1 MIFSKSI
8 FILLVVNVVLEM
20 RFKDKKSL
28 KGYFWNIKDY
38 DEKLAL
44 TIFQKKHVSEIT
56 SRLLAIRNIKLEDID
71 NYFDPKIKNL
81 LKNPYHLL
89 DMDKAVNAIYDAIIN
104 NKKIC
109 IFGDYDVD
117 GATATALMVKYFR
130 SLKIKVEVYVPDRIE
145 DGYGLNEQ
153 SIEKLKEDGV
163 DFIITVDCGIS
174 SYDAVEFANKI
185 GIDVVITDHH
195 LGPIDIPHA
204 KAVVNPNRL
213 DEESEYKY
221 LAGVGVAFMLCIAMN
236 TFLRNKN
243 YFREHNLK
251 EQNLLYFLDL
261 VALGT
266 VCDVMPLVN
275 INRAFV
281 KQGLEIFKQRT
292 NVGLNALADLME
304 LAEVNDTY
312 HLGYVLGPRI
322 NASGRVG
329 DVSIGNKLL
338 SCENKYEAKH
348 LAEQLNQFNIER
360 QTIEKE
366 ILDKAIEKIE
376 TNELYKESAIF
387 IYGEGWHEGVIGII
401 ASRIKDKYNRP
412 VFVLSMDD
420 KVGKASCR
428 SVDKSIDIGSV
439 IIKAKENGL
448 LLSGGGH
455 AMAGG
460 FTFEVSKLEEIKK
473 FIQDSIKD
481 KLELYLEKDDRY
493 ADLIMDCNA
502 INDNLVAELESM
514 GPFGTDNTK
523 PLIILKNVVV
533 YNFKKFGRNK
543 EHLRCIV
550 GDNNAVGTSK
560 NGLIVNIF
568 KVGESDKTLQAL
580 QKVGAKCDLI
590 GTLSINK
597 WMNLNNIQF
606 IVEDVILEE

>member
-1 MIFSKSI
+1 
-8 FILLVVNVVLEM
+8 M

-44 TIFQKKHVSEIT
+44 AIFQKKHISEIT

-71 NYFDPKIKNL
+71 NYLDPKIKNL

-89 DMDKAVNAIYDAIIN
+89 DMDKAVNAIYDALLN

-163 DFIITVDCGIS
+163 NFIITVDCGIS
-174 SYDAVEFANKI
+174 SYNAVEFANKI

-195 LGPIDIPHA
+195 LGPADIPHA

-243 YFREHNLK
+243 YFQQHNIK

-266 VCDVMPLVN
+266 VCDVMPLIN

-376 TNELYKESAIF
+376 KNELYKESAIF

-460 FTFEVSKLEEIKK
+460 FTFEV
-473 FIQDSIKD
+473 D

-502 INDNLVAELESM
+502 VNDNLVSELESM

-523 PLIILKNVVV
+523 PLIILKNIVV
-533 YNFKKFGRNK
+533 NSFKRFGRNK

-550 GDNNAVGTSK
+550 SDSNAVGVGK

-568 KVGESDKTLQAL
+568 KVGENDETLQVL
-580 QKVGAKCDLI
+580 QRVGAKCDLI

-606 IVEDVILEE
+606 IVEDVIMEE

>member
-1 MIFSKSI
+1 MLFKNKKSI
-8 FILLVVNVVLEM
+8 
-20 RFKDKKSL
+20 

-56 SRLLAIRNIKLEDID
+56 SRLLAIKNIKMDDID
-71 NYFDPKIKNL
+71 NYLDPKIKNL

-89 DMDKAVNAIYDAIIN
+89 DMDKAVKVIYQAIIN
-104 NKKIC
+104 HKHIC

-130 SLKIKVEVYVPDRIE
+130 GIDITVSVYVPDRIE

-153 SIEKLKEDGV
+153 SIEKLHNEGI

-174 SYDAVEFANKI
+174 SYEAVEYANSI
-185 GIDVVITDHH
+185 GVDVVITDHH
-195 LGPIDIPHA
+195 LGPLEIPHA

-221 LAGVGVAFMLCIAMN
+221 LAGVGVAFMLCIALN
-236 TFLRNKN
+236 TYLRNKN
-243 YFREHNLK
+243 YFAEHNLK

-266 VCDVMPLVN
+266 VCDVMPLIN

-292 NVGLNALADLME
+292 NIGLNALSDLME
-304 LAEVNDTY
+304 LKEVNDTY

-329 DVSIGNKLL
+329 DVSISNKLL
-338 SCENKYEAKH
+338 SCEDKYEAKH

-360 QTIEKE
+360 QEIEKD
-366 ILDKAIEKIE
+366 ILDKAIDKIE
-376 TNELYKESAIF
+376 KNKLYEDSAIF

-439 IIKAKENGL
+439 IIKAKEKGL

-460 FTFEVSKLEEIKK
+460 FTFEVSKLEDIKN
-473 FIQDSIKD
+473 FIKD
-481 KLELYLEKDDRY
+481 HIKDSLQLYLEQNNRY

-502 INDNLVAELESM
+502 VNDKLVSELESM
-514 GPFGTDNTK
+514 GPFGTDNSK
-523 PLIILKNVVV
+523 PLVILKNVVILST
-533 YNFKKFGRNK
+533 KKFGRNK
-543 EHLRCIV
+543 EHLRCV
-550 GDNNAVGTSK
+550 VCDNNGLGIK
-560 NGLIVNIF
+560 NNKLIVNIF
-568 KVGESDKTLQAL
+568 KVGENDIMLNAL
-580 QKVGAKCDLI
+580 QNVGTKCDLI

-606 IVEDVILEE
+606 IVDDVILE